1 MMLSLM
7 LASEAVPQA
16 AARPDP
22 NAPRQ
27 AEIVTQDCRVYD
39 ERGTAYRF
47 RTITDSRWQR
57 FNYLK
62 DGVVATR
69 WGPFNKIIGERE
81 FSGWRYD
88 GTEYAVEGTAYRN
101 DAGDLLSIEPG
112 IHPQPAW
119 KLRGYQAGVKRAG
132 SHVLYSSISAII
144 VTKKSSSAVMYT
156 GVCSI
161 EKYEAVPGIDGVRGI
176 DQ

>member
-16 AARPDP
+16 APRPDP

-27 AEIVTQDCRVYD
+27 AEIITQDCRVHD
-39 ERGTAYRF
+39 ERGTSYRF

-69 WGPFNKIIGERE
+69 SGAFLKVVGEKV
-81 FSGWRYD
+81 FSGWKYD
-88 GTEYAVEGTAYRN
+88 GSEYAVEGAAFRN
-101 DAGDLLSIEPG
+101 AAGDLLSIEPG
-112 IHPQPAW
+112 IHPQPFW

-144 VTKKSSSAVMYT
+144 VTKKSNSAVMYT

-161 EKYEAVPGIDGVRGI
+161 EKYESVPGIDGVRGM

>member
-1 MMLSLM
+1 MLSLL
-7 LASEAVPQA
+7 LASQTAPQVVP
-16 AARPDP
+16 RPDP
-22 NAPRQ
+22 NVPRQ
-27 AEIVTQDCRVYD
+27 AEVITQDCHVQD

-47 RTITDSRWQR
+47 RTITDSRWLQ

-69 WGPFNKIIGERE
+69 WGPFVKVVGEGE

-101 DAGDLLSIEPG
+101 AAGDLLSIYPG
-112 IHPQPAW
+112 IHPQPFW
-119 KLRGYQAGVKRAG
+119 KLRGYQAGVERAG
-132 SHVLYSSISAII
+132 SHPLYSSVSAII

-161 EKYEAVPGIDGVRGI
+161 EKYEAVAGIDGVRGI

>member
-1 MMLSLM
+1 MPSLL
-7 LASEAVPQA
+7 LASQVAPPA
-16 AARPDP
+16 AAPYDP
-22 NAPRQ
+22 NAPRR
-27 AEIVTQDCRVYD
+27 AEIVTQDCRVQD
-39 ERGTAYRF
+39 ERGNAYRF
-47 RTITDSRWQR
+47 RTITDSRWQQ

-69 WGPFNKIIGERE
+69 WGPFNKVIGERE

-88 GTEYAVEGTAYRN
+88 GTDYAVEGKGYQNA
-101 DAGDLLSIEPG
+101 AGDLLSIEHG
-112 IHPQPAW
+112 IHPQPFW
-119 KLRGYQAGVKRAG
+119 KLRGYQAGVERAG
-132 SHVLYSSISAII
+132 SHPLYSSVSAII
-144 VTKKSSSAVMYT
+144 VNKESRSAVMYT